1 MMNVLNEDSL
11 DDTAVA
17 ALKEATEEM
26 FSEIIEV
33 YLEDTPKR
41 LSLLMKAFETNNVN
55 AMQEESHCLKGSS
68 GNIGALKLSKI
79 CAEIESQ
86 SKAGVITN
94 QNEYIQHAFSE
105 FDYIKKKLIALV

>member
-1 MMNVLNEDSL
+1 MNVLNEPSL
-11 DDTAVA
+11 DETALSI
-17 ALKEATEEM
+17 LKEATEEM
-26 FSEIIEV
+26 FPEIIEV

-41 LSLLMKAFETNNVN
+41 LVLLQTAFDKSDVK

-79 CAEIESQ
+79 CEEIELQ
-86 SKAGVITN
+86 SKSGSISN

-105 FDYIKKKLIALV
+105 FDHIKKILIDFT

>member
-1 MMNVLNEDSL
+1 MINVLNEPSI
-11 DDTAVA
+11 DDAALT

-26 FSEIIEV
+26 FAEIIEV

-41 LSLLMKAFETNNVN
+41 LSLLLSALEENNIN
-55 AMQEESHCLKGSS
+55 AMLEESHCLKGSS

-86 SKAGVITN
+86 SKAGSITN
-94 QNEYIQHAFSE
+94 QKEYLQHAFNE
-105 FDYIKKKLIALV
+105 FDHIRKKLTDFI

>member
-1 MMNVLNEDSL
+1 MNVLNEPSL
-11 DDTAVA
+11 DHAALT

-26 FSEIIEV
+26 FDEIIKV

-41 LSLLMKAFETNNVN
+41 LSSLLNALEENNIK

-79 CAEIESQ
+79 CAEIERQ
-86 SKAGVITN
+86 SKAGSITN
-94 QNEYIQHAFSE
+94 QKEYVQHAFSE
-105 FDYIKKKLIALV
+105 FDQIKKKLTDLI